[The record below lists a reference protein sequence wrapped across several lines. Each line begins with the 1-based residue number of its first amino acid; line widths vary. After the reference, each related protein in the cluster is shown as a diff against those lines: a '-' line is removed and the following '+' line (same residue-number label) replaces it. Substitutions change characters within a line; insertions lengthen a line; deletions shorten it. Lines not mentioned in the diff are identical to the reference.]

1 MYHDYFSVEQYVRE
15 HHRELV
21 AAAARDR
28 LARAAM
34 RGRQGEPAP
43 TVRRPTLLRFALS
56 RFGHELVTMG
66 RRLEQ
71 LAPVG
76 PAPRARAICEDQPTA
91 AGC

>member
-1 MYHDYFSVEQYVRE
+1 MYHDYYSVEQYMRE
-15 HHRELV
+15 QHRALL

-28 LARAAM
+28 LARAAA
-34 RGRQGEPAP
+34 RGRSREPAP

-66 RRLEQ
+66 HRLEQ
-71 LAPVG
+71 LAAAG
-76 PAPRARAICEDQPTA
+76 PAPRPRAICEDQPTA